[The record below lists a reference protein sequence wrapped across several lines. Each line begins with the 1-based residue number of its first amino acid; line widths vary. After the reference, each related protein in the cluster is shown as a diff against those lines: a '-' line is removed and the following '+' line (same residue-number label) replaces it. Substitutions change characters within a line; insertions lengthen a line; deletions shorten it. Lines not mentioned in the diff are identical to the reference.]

1 MDGAGITGSANAV
14 DGGLVP
20 LEIGKA
26 RKIGRGGAVG
36 ELALPCSGDF
46 VSVCTRRGDVYGGED
61 RDVTLQ

>member
-1 MDGAGITGSANAV
+1 V